1 MRLLMLIPVAIAG
14 TAAAGMMLCA
24 AAGWDAQV
32 RAMLAAAVVSLIA
45 GAAAAAVLG
54 KSRHGTQPVVAQAAL
69 LGMTLQLLL
78 SLALCGVVWLVG
90 IPIRTPLALWLLA
103 FYWVTLT
110 LLACGFVKVM
120 KAAPAEPVRP

>member
-1 MRLLMLIPVAIAG
+1 
-14 TAAAGMMLCA
+14 
-24 AAGWDAQV
+24 
-32 RAMLAAAVVSLIA
+32 
-45 GAAAAAVLG
+45 
-54 KSRHGTQPVVAQAAL
+54 
-69 LGMTLQLLL
+69 
-78 SLALCGVVWLVG
+78 VWLVG